1 MSTGTGEARSAQK
14 SAAYKPRSARYAH
27 QSELTP
33 EQRQWIG
40 QRVTQLRGQVAIRE
54 FARRCGL
61 ADRTVRRLEAGGV
74 DPSLGTLMAIVRGAR
89 LYSVEEVLAGQA
101 LGTALLA
108 DISVT
113 AEVADAG

>member
-1 MSTGTGEARSAQK
+1 
-14 SAAYKPRSARYAH
+14 
-27 QSELTP
+27 
-33 EQRQWIG
+33 
-40 QRVTQLRGQVAIRE
+40 
-54 FARRCGL
+54 
-61 ADRTVRRLEAGGV
+61 
-74 DPSLGTLMAIVRGAR
+74 MAIVRGAR